1 MSVRKKPKRKCKVC
15 HGWIDS
21 KGEKQIGR
29 AFEWAEYEEAKK
41 SKIQYVEYPP
51 EHRADFIESE
61 LNMAHWHI
69 SSAAVGMQK
78 GGYTGKLWNKVLRAS
93 DAIEEARMIFCK
105 KKPPT
110 QNVDHEEEGHPIDIC
125 ECSIKKLWVPE

>member
-1 MSVRKKPKRKCKVC
+1 MSGRKKPKRKCKVC
-15 HGWIDS
+15 HGWID
-21 KGEKQIGR
+21 KDGEKQVGR
-29 AFEWAEYEEAKK
+29 VFEWAEYEEAKK

-51 EHRADFIESE
+51 ENRADFIESE
-61 LNMAHWHI
+61 LSMAEWHI

-93 DAIEEARMIFCK
+93 EAIEEIRMIFCK

-110 QNVDHEEEGHPIDIC
+110 QNPGHEDGDHSIDTC
-125 ECSIKKLWVPE
+125 ECAIKKLWVPE